1 MKGIDISVHQS
12 QPLNSY
18 AEKYFQESD
27 FVIVKATQGTSYSST
42 GFFKYAIE
50 KALKANKLCGAY
62 HYADGTGAIAQAD
75 YFISIVKP
83 YIGKIILCLDWET
96 SITSAGKNYAWGSK
110 TYAKQFMDRVYEKTG
125 VRCFLYTGMEG
136 IQQCKNCYPDY
147 KLWFAGYPNLN
158 QSWVPPMFPSKY
170 TTLPWPKYDIWQ
182 YTNSNGKLDRNTTNL
197 TKSEWDNLIKNNI
210 SKTTTNTIEGSE
222 TKVSINF
229 NNYYNKISNSGH
241 DQRGRYNSGAA
252 GDQTGSEWQIVNWYN
267 RPWSCVLRH
276 PNKEV
281 RELIAELA
289 IEAANNNNIGY
300 DQYQRDTYEAQLKRS
315 GNRPKNI
322 TVKCEADC
330 SAGVCANVRA
340 VGRIL
345 NISALKNLSS
355 TYTGNMRSGFKAAG
369 FQVLTDSK
377 YLNSSAYLVPGDI
390 LLNDGHHTA
399 TNLGIGSKSG
409 SASTST
415 SNVSGSNA
423 TSTSTKEIQTML
435 NAAGWSLTVDND
447 YGPKTTAAV
456 REFQTLYKLKVDGVV
471 GSQTLGVLK
480 AVYKIVKDGFNA
492 TIYSNNY
499 ADLKK
504 AFGTDKKKLLEH
516 YYEYGQKEKRNAKT
530 ALKTTTSTTTKPTTT
545 PTKVTSIPI
554 NTSGTYNKTKKATGQ
569 ITTLLNIRKGPGT
582 NYGNLVSY
590 PTLKAG
596 TKVEVCDAVK
606 NPSTRVVWYYI
617 KISGTKGEKYG
628 FASSQYIKLV

>member
-1 MKGIDISVHQS
+1 MRGIDIAHYQGK
-12 QPLNSY
+12 PLNAIASK
-18 AEKYFQESD
+18 AFDQSD
-27 FVIVKATQGTSYSST
+27 FVIVKATQSTSGYSHVDY
-42 GFFKYAIE
+42 FKFAIE
-50 KALKANKLCGAY
+50 KAINAGKLCGAY
-62 HYADGTGAIAQAD
+62 HYADGRGAIAEAD
-75 YFISIVKP
+75 YFVSVVKP
-83 YIGKIILCLDWET
+83 YLGKIMLALDWET
-96 SITSAGKNYAWGSK
+96 GKTAGSKNYAWGST

-125 VRCFLYTGMEG
+125 VRCMLYTGMEG
-136 IQQCKNCYPDY
+136 ISQCKNCYPTY

-158 QSWVPPMFPSKY
+158 DSWTPPAFPSRYK
-170 TTLPWPKYDIWQ
+170 TSPWPKYDIWQ
-182 YTNSNGKLDRNTTNL
+182 YTNSNSKLDRNTTNL
-197 TKSEWDNLIKNNI
+197 TKSDWNNLIKSSI
-210 SKTTTNTIEGSE
+210 SKTTTNTTKGSE

-252 GDQTGSEWQIVNWYN
+252 GDQTGAEWAIINWYN
-267 RPWSCVLRH
+267 RPWACVLRH
-276 PNKEV
+276 PDKKV

-300 DQYQRDTYEAQLKRS
+300 DQYQRDTYETQLKKS

-355 TYTGNMRSGFKAAG
+355 TYTGNMRSGFRAAG

-377 YLNSSAYLVPGDI
+377 YLTSSAYLLPGDI

-409 SASTST
+409 GTVTNSDTGK
-415 SNVSGSNA
+415 NN
-423 TSTSTKEIQTML
+423 TSTSTKDIQTML
-435 NAAGWSLTVDND
+435 NNCGWSLGVDND

-456 REFQTLYKLKVDGVV
+456 KEFQTIYNVKISGNVDAD
-471 GSQTLGVLK
+471 TIATLK
-480 AVYKIVKDGFNA
+480 AANQLVKEGFNA
-492 TIYSNNY
+492 TIYANNY
-499 ADLKK
+499 PDVKK
-504 AFGTDKKKLLEH
+504 AYGTDKKQLLHH
-516 YYEYGQKEKRNAKT
+516 YYAFGKKENRNAKT
-530 ALKTTTSTTTKPTTT
+530 AISSSTKPAT
-545 PTKVTSIPI
+545 PVKPTSIPL

-582 NYGNLVSY
+582 NYSNLVSY
-590 PTLKAG
+590 PTLKSG
-596 TKVEVCDAVK
+596 TKVEICDAVK
-606 NPSTRVVWYYI
+606 NKSTGTIWYYI
-617 KISGTKGEKYG
+617 KISGSKGDKYG
-628 FASSQYIKLV
+628 FASSNYIKIV